1 MELSEEELKKKLDE
15 AVANATK
22 GLLSQ
27 EQFDK
32 TLKERLSE
40 KDAKHKA
47 ELEEIKRTEK
57 MSAEEK
63 QKHDFE
69 ALTKERDELKG
80 LLAKKEHDENI
91 GKLMAEKKIGNEFR
105 QMFIGISDVE
115 QAGALMDEFNKSFEA
130 KLKAEKD
137 ELIKPHTPN
146 TQIGSNAS
154 FDDAE
159 ADRIMGIRPNPT
171 LNK

>member
-1 MELSEEELKKKLDE
+1 MEISDEELKQKLDE

-32 TLKERLSE
+32 ILKERLSE

-47 ELEEIKRTEK
+47 ELEEIKKTEK

-63 QKHDFE
+63 QKHDLE

-80 LLAKKEHDENI
+80 LLAQKEHDENI
-91 GKLMAEKKIGNEFR
+91 AKLMGEKKIGNEFR
-105 QMFIGISDVE
+105 GLFIGVSD
-115 QAGALMDEFNKSFEA
+115 L
-130 KLKAEKD
+130 
-137 ELIKPHTPN
+137 
-146 TQIGSNAS
+146 
-154 FDDAE
+154 
-159 ADRIMGIRPNPT
+159 
-171 LNK
+171 